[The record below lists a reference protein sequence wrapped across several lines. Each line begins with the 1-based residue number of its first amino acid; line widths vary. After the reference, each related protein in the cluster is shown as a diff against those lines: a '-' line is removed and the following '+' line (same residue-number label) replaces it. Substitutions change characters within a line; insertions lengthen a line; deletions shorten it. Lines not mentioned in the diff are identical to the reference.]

1 MGLRKGLGK
10 AMEGLGKGIE
20 GLGKGIEG
28 LREAIK
34 GLAISDFF
42 TFPLFSSQKAISTGK
57 WPFSASQSSN
67 CSPNFFRALR
77 GGNLTS

>member
-34 GLAISDFF
+34 GLTIFDFF
-42 TFPLFSSQKAISTGK
+42 TFS
-57 WPFSASQSSN
+57 
-67 CSPNFFRALR
+67 FFRPKRLF
-77 GGNLTS
+77 